1 MIQELKLTVLT
12 IPTLSAGVIPSLTNT
27 FENRKADGFK
37 YNKFIMSNMDLLGK
51 QGEQASERLNNVEEK
66 IQQIDSHLSAV
77 DNALQDF
84 VDNYS
89 KLLEGELDQHDSE
102 INQLW
107 DAIEDTSDNEE
118 TTERLERRL
127 KKIEKRLD
135 NHDKKMKNLIGLDLK
150 KFFSEITGGV
160 KSAKK
165 TVKDTEKDLTDLEQ
179 RVEDMES
186 ELVVEINN
194 RDFDFEKKLDKREY
208 ESREEKLEE
217 QVRKLRTSVR
227 FLADELDKEDEIE
240 IE

>member
-1 MIQELKLTVLT
+1 
-12 IPTLSAGVIPSLTNT
+12 
-27 FENRKADGFK
+27 
-37 YNKFIMSNMDLLGK
+37 MSNMDLLGK

-127 KKIEKRLD
+127 KKD
-135 NHDKKMKNLIGLDLK
+135 
-150 KFFSEITGGV
+150 
-160 KSAKK
+160 
-165 TVKDTEKDLTDLEQ
+165 
-179 RVEDMES
+179 
-186 ELVVEINN
+186 
-194 RDFDFEKKLDKREY
+194 
-208 ESREEKLEE
+208 
-217 QVRKLRTSVR
+217 
-227 FLADELDKEDEIE
+227 
-240 IE
+240 